1 MTALAIL
8 PEPSAVETLPA
19 LAEKIEL
26 ARRLFEDG
34 DVKTAFALSEAT
46 YDEAKAAAAFA
57 SRMKLSEAM
66 RDKARTMVGLAL
78 EISTHAEIGIAN
90 EIDRAKE
97 AGVMVARGRP
107 KKGDTNN
114 LLRLEDFGVSKERLF
129 HIRKMREAEAGDP
142 GFIKRTIS
150 AAVKEGFE
158 PSRANLRAAIGTAS
172 AGKDARGANF
182 YQTPRVAVLSLL
194 AHESFT
200 ETIWEPACGHGAI
213 SAVLEEKGYC
223 VVLSDL
229 VDRGTISAAGAV
241 QSVGDFLHSR
251 PAAAGEGPDIVTN
264 PPYGECLNAFVTH
277 ALRVHKPRKLALLLN
292 LNFQCGFADED
303 RNFVMD
309 LNPPSRVYAFK
320 RRLPMMHRE
329 GYEGEKASSRMN
341 TGWFVWERNADGS
354 YGRSDGW
361 MLTRRIDW
369 AEHADEDCLEPGEGG
384 QACDIGFDEFAR
396 ETPRRTLDERLDER
410 RDEAREWVL
419 QQSHFD
425 RPALRRAIGIRD
437 GDAAALLA
445 EFLAEG
451 LIAGPDE
458 GDCYRPVM
466 GRDAAPDGDE
476 RELYRQAMS
485 ILHEGGDFTV
495 AVLQER
501 LGLSWGAAL
510 RLFDR
515 IEEDHAEPAAVAAP
529 AGRTL
534 TEYEIARKE
543 RAERK
548 AAYRSTIPAG
558 VADADLLAAARWNLE
573 GYHRAVTAGD
583 VHAMRLDSDKVE
595 AIADHLFGLSFD
607 LPPAGRPPEGNG
619 RFSCLSDARF
629 WLLRQLAAPEGEV
642 PMFGQ
647 PGRFLIELF
656 GCRVDFRY
664 DGLFGICGGGAY
676 IVDLDKPFFSETG
689 FRSFQVCPTD
699 RVLHAGGLGMK
710 AFMGRYCTE
719 QFLHSK
725 GKKAVKLHDGPF
737 GIALFKDDGRWV
749 KTNDDIL
756 ERRAEDSAWRPGGF
770 LHRAVAAESEAA

>member
-150 AAVKEGFE
+150 AAVKNGFE

-251 PAAAGEGPDIVTN
+251 PASAGEGPDIVTN

-361 MLTRRIDW
+361 MLARRIDW
-369 AEHADEDCLEPGEGG
+369 AEHAGEDCLEPGEGG

-410 RDEAREWVL
+410 RDEARAWIL
-419 QQSHFD
+419 QQAHFD

-437 GDAAALLA
+437 GDAAALLG

-458 GDCYRPVM
+458 GDRYRPVTGREAAAETRADSVLDAVLASGLVPNQFLLELNSGLTNDRPCALPSRLFRFPVEFIPARRLDGAESRLVLRHPDLWAVADVVPFLEDIHAKAGIRVEWLAPEVI
-466 GRDAAPDGDE
+466 GRDVGERWRWLHAVDLCTDKHWKGLLATKNFTYPDCIF
-476 RELYRQAMS
+476 R
-485 ILHEGGDFTV
+485 
-495 AVLQER
+495 AVR
-501 LGLSWGAAL
+501 IGLSGKDLSVKNARAIMAEL
-510 RLFDR
+510 GS
-515 IEEDHAEPAAVAAP
+515 EEP
-529 AGRTL
+529 AGRSEEGLLGKGLWPYRAGKKKYIAPNIGLDGAASAWL
-534 TEYEIARKE
+534 TIHGIEDGWLAYVGGMLSVTAEGMAR
-543 RAERK
+543 RARG
-548 AAYRSTIPAG
+548 P
-558 VADADLLAAARWNLE
+558 VADEQASLP
-573 GYHRAVTAGD
+573 
-583 VHAMRLDSDKVE
+583 M
-595 AIADHLFGLSFD
+595 IA
-607 LPPAGRPPEGNG
+607 
-619 RFSCLSDARF
+619 
-629 WLLRQLAAPEGEV
+629 
-642 PMFGQ
+642 
-647 PGRFLIELF
+647 
-656 GCRVDFRY
+656 
-664 DGLFGICGGGAY
+664 GGA
-676 IVDLDKPFFSETG
+676 
-689 FRSFQVCPTD
+689 
-699 RVLHAGGLGMK
+699 A
-710 AFMGRYCTE
+710 
-719 QFLHSK
+719 
-725 GKKAVKLHDGPF
+725 
-737 GIALFKDDGRWV
+737 
-749 KTNDDIL
+749 
-756 ERRAEDSAWRPGGF
+756 
-770 LHRAVAAESEAA
+770 